1 MVGAVGEYE
10 SLQIPYGGRAVG
22 DGEVGREGQHEGSV
36 HEGDGGHGGLLST
49 SRTGP
54 RPRGA
59 CALRRRKDREGR
71 TSGTCAVGGAAI
83 GVATT

>member
-1 MVGAVGEYE
+1 MAGAVEEYE
-10 SLQIPYGGRAVG
+10 SLQTPYGGRAVG
-22 DGEVGREGQHEGSV
+22 DGEVGREGSV

-49 SRTGP
+49 NRTGP
-54 RPRGA
+54 RHRGA

-71 TSGTCAVGGAAI
+71 TSGTCAAGGAAI